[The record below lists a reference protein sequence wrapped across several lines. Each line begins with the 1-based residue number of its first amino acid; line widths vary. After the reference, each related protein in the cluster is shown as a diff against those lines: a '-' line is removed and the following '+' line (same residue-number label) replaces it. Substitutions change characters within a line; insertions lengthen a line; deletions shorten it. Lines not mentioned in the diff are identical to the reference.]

1 MRLMSRRLPAVLVI
15 AVTIGGC
22 VVGPEYRRPDAA
34 PPKDFR
40 SQVAA
45 AEAGSLADLPWWQVF
60 NDKSLQG
67 LITQALAGN
76 YDLKVAVARIAEAR
90 AQVAVGV
97 ADLYPQV
104 GYQASAAREKSFIPL
119 PQLHG

>member
-1 MRLMSRRLPAVLVI
+1 MRLMSRRLPAVLVM

-45 AEAGSLADLPWWQVF
+45 AEAGSLAGPPWWPGF
-60 NDKSLQG
+60 HDKALQG
-67 LITQALAGN
+67 RITQALAGN

-90 AQVAVGV
+90 AQVAVV
-97 ADLYPQV
+97 RADLYPQV
-104 GYQASAAREKSFIPL
+104 GYQASA
-119 PQLHG
+119 